1 MDNSMLESAPEST
14 PGHRD
19 QPAGKPNDG
28 PAARPVDEVR
38 TTMDDVHLVIPASSE
53 FLRAL
58 RLVAADAAVRA
69 GLDCEEVEDFRIA
82 VDEVSHSV
90 MTATDHHLHVTF
102 RTDADKVVARGSARS
117 RGGAV
122 APTMSALSETIVAGV
137 CDSFDFSATRSEI
150 TFVVVK
156 RAQRA
161 LAEPA

>member
-1 MDNSMLESAPEST
+1 MDKSVLNSAKT
-14 PGHRD
+14 D
-19 QPAGKPNDG
+19 AGEPD
-28 PAARPVDEVR
+28 ARDEVR

-82 VDEVSHSV
+82 VDELSHSA
-90 MTATDHHLHVTF
+90 MAATDHHLHVTF
-102 RTDADKVVARGSARS
+102 RTGDNQVVARGSARS

-122 APTMSALSETIVAGV
+122 APTMSALSEMIVAGV
-137 CDSFDFSATRSEI
+137 CDHFDFGGSKSEI

-156 RAQRA
+156 RAQRSVA
-161 LAEPA
+161 SPA

>member
-1 MDNSMLESAPEST
+1 MDKNAL
-14 PGHRD
+14 
-19 QPAGKPNDG
+19 
-28 PAARPVDEVR
+28 DEMR
-38 TTMDDVHLVIPASSE
+38 TTMDDVHLVIPAASE

-82 VDEVSHSV
+82 VDELSHSV

-102 RTDADKVVARGSARS
+102 RAGDNKAIARGSARS

-122 APTMSALSETIVAGV
+122 PPTMSALSSTIVAGV
-137 CDSFDFSATRSEI
+137 CDFFDFSEAKSEI

-156 RAQRA
+156 SAKRA
-161 LAEPA
+161 LVGPE